1 MVKGLRDLR
10 RHEAKMIAEEL
21 FALMRNDIKKVTTA
35 IAEAGQ
41 EEYLNLKDTAAFL
54 SMSKSTLYK
63 KKDDIGC
70 YTKVGRQIRFSK
82 SALIQSINEGRLRL
96 PV

>member
-1 MVKGLRDLR
+1 MRDLR

-21 FALMRNDIKKVTTA
+21 FALISNDVKKVTTA
-35 IAEAGQ
+35 IAGAGQ
-41 EEYLNLKDTAAFL
+41 EEYLNLNDTAAFL

-82 SALIQSINEGRLRL
+82 SALIKSINEGRLKL